1 MTHMIELVDKYIKR
15 AIIHIFHIFKKVMER
30 VNMVSSNIEDIL
42 KDLNQASR
50 VETTMSS
57 MKNTTKVINIRVYA
71 VIKKNNKV

>member
-1 MTHMIELVDKYIKR
+1 MIELVDKYIKR